1 MDLRP
6 RFFASRLTRTERRVY
21 GAVTVFFIAAFL
33 ATLWPVY
40 EWAGGALPLVFGLPF
55 DLFYL
60 AVILV
65 GSFFVLL
72 GLFVW
77 EGRRE
82 ARDGRSGDPGGD
94 APAAT
99 RSGEG

>member
-1 MDLRP
+1 MDRRP
-6 RFFASRLTRTERRVY
+6 RLLSSRLTRTQRRVY

-33 ATLWPVY
+33 ATMWPVQ
-40 EWAGGALPLVFGLPF
+40 AAFGGALPFVLGLPF

-60 AVILV
+60 SAILV

-82 ARDGRSGDPGGD
+82 EREGPGGGPAGRAPDGPRSGG
-94 APAAT
+94 
-99 RSGEG
+99 S